1 MIFQTATYQGHD
13 AEIIEETIRLNFG
26 RKAQMSYIHLLD
38 DAHILNFGG
47 MWGGCEQS
55 HGWVY
60 TDELHNRRVETI
72 GVELGDPADDE
83 PLPVELLDAR
93 ADYQQRAD
101 TYALG
106 MGA

>member
-1 MIFQTATYQGHD
+1 MEIQTATYQGHD

-55 HGWVY
+55 RGWVY

-72 GVELGDPADDE
+72 DVELGDPADDE
-83 PLPVELLDAR
+83 LTDEVIFDRTEYR
-93 ADYQQRAD
+93 QKAD